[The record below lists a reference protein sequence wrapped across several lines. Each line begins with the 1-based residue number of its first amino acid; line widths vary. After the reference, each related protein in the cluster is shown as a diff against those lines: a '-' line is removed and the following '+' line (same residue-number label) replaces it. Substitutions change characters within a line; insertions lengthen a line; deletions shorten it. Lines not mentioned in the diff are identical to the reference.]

1 MAFLMDD
8 SAVGG
13 QFVCGAGLPKALG
26 VGKAKIN
33 DVTIYRKI
41 KIMDGQLNITDFSED
56 SSLSEYKR
64 WSSRKDGSKY
74 SFSKGYKRFN

>member
-1 MAFLMDD
+1 MSLEYGKK
-8 SAVGG
+8 SSPHSEKN
-13 QFVCGAGLPKALG
+13 VCRPMSYY
-26 VGKAKIN
+26 GKAKFN